1 MELRAPLAW
10 RGALLLWHNKSIMTP
25 DLLFNL
31 GLRAI
36 FFILL
41 LSYTIYGL
49 ILAYHW
55 LTYGT
60 TYRTTYLLILGYLV
74 GGIICFALMAPA
86 II

>member
-1 MELRAPLAW
+1 
-10 RGALLLWHNKSIMTP
+10 MTP
-25 DLLFNL
+25 ETLFAL
-31 GLRAI
+31 GMRGM

-60 TYRTTYLLILGYLV
+60 TYRTTYLLMLSYVI
-74 GGIICFALMAPA
+74 GGIVCFTLMAPA